1 MRENEEQTYTC
12 SECGAV
18 VNEENLHTFDEHV
31 LCDECLE
38 RLTMTYFAFHRKA
51 SLITINSTLSTI
63 RATSIAS
70 GGTTVMMLTAQ
81 NPIRI
86 IQMCISR
93 I

>member
-18 VNEENLHTFDEHV
+18 VDEGNLHTFDEHV

-38 RLTMTYFAFHRKA
+38 RLTVTYFAFHRKA

-63 RATSIAS
+63 QATSIVS
-70 GGTTVMMLTAQ
+70 VLYLNNKYPEFSCYTVMYSL
-81 NPIRI
+81 
-86 IQMCISR
+86 
-93 I
+93 

>member
-18 VNEENLHTFDEHV
+18 VDEGNLHTFDEHV

-38 RLTMTYFAFHRKA
+38 RLTVTYFAFLRKEN
-51 SLITINSTLSTI
+51 LIMINSTLSTI
-63 RATSIAS
+63 QATSIVS
-70 GGTTVMMLTAQ
+70 GGITVMMLTAQ

-86 IQMCISR
+86 IRMCISR

>member
-18 VNEENLHTFDEHV
+18 VDEGNLHTFDEHM
-31 LCDECLE
+31 LCDERLE
-38 RLTMTYFAFHRKA
+38 RLTVTYFAFLRKEN
-51 SLITINSTLSTI
+51 LIMINSTLSTI
-63 RATSIAS
+63 QATSIVS
-70 GGTTVMMLTAQ
+70 GGNTAMTATLQ

-86 IQMCISR
+86 IRMCISR